1 MRVLILDEP
10 TAVLTPNETEVLF
23 RAMKA
28 LAADGRAIVFVSHK
42 LNEVLAVSS
51 TVTVLRDG
59 KVVATVDT
67 AAADERML
75 ARLMVERADDAETE
89 VAVESH
95 QPVRPTPATA
105 ADGPVACCL
114 EVRDLEVADDRG
126 HVAVRGL
133 SVHVDRGEIVGVV
146 GVAGNGQRELA
157 EAIAGIRQAAGGSV
171 TINGDDVTRTTVRA
185 RVERGL
191 AFIPEDRMSMGVA
204 AGLAIEDNLLLRSYW
219 RAPAAG
225 RGLLHRNRMRPI
237 GRELVERYG
246 IRGVRPGFPIR
257 ILSGGNVQRVI
268 LARELA
274 GSPAVIVAASPCR
287 GLDVHAAAAV
297 RTVLADQRDQGCG
310 VLLISEDL
318 DELLALSDRLVVI
331 YEGAVAA
338 ELDPRTATPE
348 QLGLLMAGVG
358 GMTLIDSPPPPRTLP
373 RRAIVIEPR
382 AFPTATVRALVA
394 LGSLAGALAVGA
406 LLLLVTGSDPWTAY
420 GTILDSSF
428 GSPAAFSQTL
438 VQTTPLILT
447 ALATI
452 VVYRLRLWS
461 IGMDGQLIIGA
472 VCASGVAL
480 QFGANAPSSVAIVA
494 SFTAGVLGGMAWS
507 LIAGVLRAYQRTNE
521 VISTLMLNFIA
532 LNLIDY
538 LVVDTASLWRDPLS
552 AGHPQGAPLPDAV
565 LLPLLFDQADLGIVI
580 AVVAAILVWLMLRY
594 SVWGYKASVLGDS
607 EGAAAY
613 AGIDARRVTVAA
625 FALSGALCGLAG
637 AIQVTN
643 VTLSLD
649 KAGLTPGLGLG
660 YTGIVVAMLV
670 RLQPLVVRARW
681 RS

>member
-1 MRVLILDEP
+1 MTSRGTQLVRLEGISKAFYGALANDGVDLALSEGEIHAVLGENGAGKTTLCSVLSGMYRPDAGRIVIAGHQQEFRSPADALAAGVGMVYQHFKLVPTFTVAENIALGQPQTPRLLSRSELERTAAELMERYEISVPPGAVTSSLTVGEQQRVEILKLLHRGVRVLILDEP

-114 EVRDLEVADDRG
+114 EVCDLEVADDRG

-133 SVHVDRGEIVGVV
+133 SVHVNRGEIVGVV

-157 EAIAGIRQAAGGSV
+157 EAIAGIRQAVGGSV

-246 IRGVRPGFPIR
+246 VRGVRPGFPIR

-331 YEGAVAA
+331 YEGAVTA

-348 QLGLLMAGVG
+348 QLGLLMAGV
-358 GMTLIDSPPPPRTLP
+358 
-373 RRAIVIEPR
+373 
-382 AFPTATVRALVA
+382 
-394 LGSLAGALAVGA
+394 
-406 LLLLVTGSDPWTAY
+406 
-420 GTILDSSF
+420 
-428 GSPAAFSQTL
+428 AA
-438 VQTTPLILT
+438 
-447 ALATI
+447 
-452 VVYRLRLWS
+452 
-461 IGMDGQLIIGA
+461 
-472 VCASGVAL
+472 
-480 QFGANAPSSVAIVA
+480 
-494 SFTAGVLGGMAWS
+494 
-507 LIAGVLRAYQRTNE
+507 
-521 VISTLMLNFIA
+521 
-532 LNLIDY
+532 
-538 LVVDTASLWRDPLS
+538 
-552 AGHPQGAPLPDAV
+552 
-565 LLPLLFDQADLGIVI
+565 
-580 AVVAAILVWLMLRY
+580 
-594 SVWGYKASVLGDS
+594 
-607 EGAAAY
+607 
-613 AGIDARRVTVAA
+613 
-625 FALSGALCGLAG
+625 
-637 AIQVTN
+637 
-643 VTLSLD
+643 
-649 KAGLTPGLGLG
+649 
-660 YTGIVVAMLV
+660 
-670 RLQPLVVRARW
+670 
-681 RS
+681 

>member
-1 MRVLILDEP
+1 
-10 TAVLTPNETEVLF
+10 
-23 RAMKA
+23 
-28 LAADGRAIVFVSHK
+28 
-42 LNEVLAVSS
+42 
-51 TVTVLRDG
+51 
-59 KVVATVDT
+59 
-67 AAADERML
+67 
-75 ARLMVERADDAETE
+75 
-89 VAVESH
+89 
-95 QPVRPTPATA
+95 
-105 ADGPVACCL
+105 
-114 EVRDLEVADDRG
+114 
-126 HVAVRGL
+126 
-133 SVHVDRGEIVGVV
+133 
-146 GVAGNGQRELA
+146 
-157 EAIAGIRQAAGGSV
+157 
-171 TINGDDVTRTTVRA
+171 
-185 RVERGL
+185 
-191 AFIPEDRMSMGVA
+191 
-204 AGLAIEDNLLLRSYW
+204 
-219 RAPAAG
+219 
-225 RGLLHRNRMRPI
+225 
-237 GRELVERYG
+237 
-246 IRGVRPGFPIR
+246 
-257 ILSGGNVQRVI
+257 
-268 LARELA
+268 
-274 GSPAVIVAASPCR
+274 
-287 GLDVHAAAAV
+287 
-297 RTVLADQRDQGCG
+297 
-310 VLLISEDL
+310 
-318 DELLALSDRLVVI
+318 
-331 YEGAVAA
+331 
-338 ELDPRTATPE
+338 
-348 QLGLLMAGVG
+348 
-358 GMTLIDSPPPPRTLP
+358 MTLIDSPPPARTLP

-394 LGSLAGALAVGA
+394 LGSLVGALAVGA

-420 GTILDSSF
+420 STILDSSF

-507 LIAGVLRAYQRTNE
+507 LIAGVLRAYRRTNE

-670 RLQPLVVRARW
+670 RLQPLWCVPMAIVMAALMNAGPALELAGITPDVILVLQGMLLLLVVGGQFFTSYRIARP
-681 RS
+681 SQPGGAA